1 MLRSSLSPA
10 ALIFLYSTLVAL
22 AVACRENK
30 QTVATAYKQ
39 QQSQPTPSQTAQ
51 PNATT
56 SPVTA
61 TADVAAASAFELG
74 LDKAASAYSISQSAQ
89 SVEDWKL
96 VASQYQEAIA
106 LLKQI
111 DRHSPYFAIAQSKI
125 REYQRLLKQA
135 RQQALP
141 AALIAPS
148 AKPPKVIVSVPTPA
162 TTPNLPQ
169 PPLAA
174 VQEKQIYSPTPS
186 DSPTNRQVLVV
197 PKIDS
202 EPKPTV
208 YVAPIKRRI
217 GGTPVI
223 DVTFNGN
230 KQFEMILDTGASG
243 TVITQAMADA
253 LGIIPVAKA
262 KANTASAKAVEF
274 PVGYVDSMEAAGI
287 VVRKV
292 GVAIAG
298 SELETGL
305 LGHDFFGDYEITIK
319 RDTIEFRPPSHHQPL
334 NSSETE
340 LTAPTLPKQHHFQEY
355 P

>member
-10 ALIFLYSTLVAL
+10 ALIFLYSTIVAL

-39 QQSQPTPSQTAQ
+39 QQSQPLPSQTTQ

-111 DRHSPYFAIAQSKI
+111 ERPSPYFAMAQSKI

-141 AALIAPS
+141 AALIAPP
-148 AKPPKVIVSVPTPA
+148 AKPPKVIVSIPTPR
-162 TTPNLPQ
+162 TTPNLSQ
-169 PPLAA
+169 PPLAT
-174 VQEKQIYSPTPS
+174 VQEKETYSLTPS
-186 DSPTNRQVLVV
+186 DSPNNRQVLVV
-197 PKIDS
+197 PTID
-202 EPKPTV
+202 PKPTV
-208 YVAPIKRRI
+208 FVAPIKRRI

-319 RDTIEFRPPSHHQPL
+319 RDAIEFRPPSHHQQL